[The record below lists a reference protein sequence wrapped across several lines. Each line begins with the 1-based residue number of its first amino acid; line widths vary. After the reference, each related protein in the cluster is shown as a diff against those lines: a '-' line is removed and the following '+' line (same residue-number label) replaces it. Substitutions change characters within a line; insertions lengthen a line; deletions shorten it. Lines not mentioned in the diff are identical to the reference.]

1 MRYNLCV
8 LGFLALVCTATRLY
22 SIALWRH
29 RCNWVNLR
37 CTQRYRDWEMGRY
50 TQLRTSDVVMIPR
63 LANYVSEALSNII
76 QGLQFGT
83 CSWENFTMSNIWTE
97 SNQKT
102 DTKEDPNILYR
113 LGKNWRWCL
122 AKVWSGLVLE
132 IGLKLFSFYLCY
144 FSLDYK
150 IFSERKVDFEQ
161 ENSLNILLIALLSL
175 FHNLYKIYFSFTQI
189 YKSHF
194 DTRRQCYHKHC
205 KTNDYDFAPG
215 FAVTETKKETLLCL
229 WSFANW
235 QQRQFQSI
243 NQINAMMCSSF
254 SRSISIIDHWC
265 CLAIA
270 LTELCELWGK
280 SKIMLFYI
288 GFPFSKEIKYYG
300 ALHCRLINEASECH
314 PFSFLQQLNILFTV
328 FSFWIVNRHL
338 AQILHQRNI
347 AAAD

>member
-1 MRYNLCV
+1 MRYNLGV

-113 LGKNWRWCL
+113 LGKIGDDAWL
-122 AKVWSGLVLE
+122 KSGLVLE

-144 FSLDYK
+144 FSLDSK

-205 KTNDYDFAPG
+205 KTNDYNFAPG

-314 PFSFLQQLNILFTV
+314 PFSFLQQLNILFSV
-328 FSFWIVNRHL
+328 FSF
-338 AQILHQRNI
+338 
-347 AAAD
+347 